1 MVQLTKAYNQVIKKF
16 LIETFGFENINAYCV
31 IDSEIIGFRIR
42 QMNFLIDCET
52 MSIKRE
58 LERTED
64 GTDSYNELVDLLA
77 DVLDDYKVED
87 EDGVEFDT
95 KEKRIYAPNVVA
107 VVNGKAIKMIEGVSD
122 KLEDPY
128 SELTEEMKTES
139 YQSFKCLW
147 E

>member
-31 IDSEIIGFRIR
+31 IDSDIIGFRIR

-64 GTDSYNELVDLLA
+64 GRHYCTTAIDCEICNMVERSLKQYLNNEI
-77 DVLDDYKVED
+77 
-87 EDGVEFDT
+87 
-95 KEKRIYAPNVVA
+95 EKMQ
-107 VVNGKAIKMIEGVSD
+107 NGGN
-122 KLEDPY
+122 
-128 SELTEEMKTES
+128 
-139 YQSFKCLW
+139 
-147 E
+147 